1 MKKRIHANSMTSRV
15 LLAVLLGIFLVVVS
29 VSGIII
35 NLSKEV
41 FVNTYGKSQEKVF
54 MQIEQDLN
62 EHHEH
67 LSKMIDAV
75 DSSWAFR
82 MYFSNKPVDSK
93 VEFQMSYKMDRD
105 LEHAMS
111 AGISDVS
118 VMLIGVNG
126 KRYINREE
134 SGILGTEEILNS
146 EITKTALANKNKIVY
161 QYADTGFTVT
171 SRGKPVLMAT
181 KALCYDNSEDPYAY
195 IYITMKESDVRKFYN
210 YFISEYSQFYMAQQD
225 GKIVTSDTK
234 ADLGKNIADVLEL
247 EKTEKDQIR
256 TEGRK
261 NGKNVTVLK
270 KELPYYDYTIY
281 GVIDSERALGN
292 LYNVYELWVI
302 CSLIAAV
309 VALITFVSV
318 RQTTKPLS
326 GLVKKMATAK
336 EKKYD
341 EYIEV
346 TGPYEVRELT
356 STYNAMLKDINHYID
371 ERMAI
376 QKEKRKAEIS
386 ALQMQIN
393 PHYVYNTLAS
403 IKWLIY
409 EGEIEKSTRA
419 IDAFISL
426 LRSTI
431 GNTDEYIALD
441 KEIENLK
448 NYVLI
453 NNTRYG
459 NKVQVDYFVNFGCEE
474 YLIPKMILQPFV
486 ENAFFHA
493 FPGERKGNITIL
505 VRKLEDRLQIQI
517 ADDGVGMNH
526 ARLTEI
532 SAGHTKSEHFTGIGV
547 NNVDDRLKL
556 IYGSDY
562 GIEIDS
568 KENRGTTIT
577 VTIPIQ
583 TEEAPS

>member
-1 MKKRIHANSMTSRV
+1 MKKRIHINSMTSRV
-15 LLAVLLGIFLVVVS
+15 LLAVLMGIFLVVVS
-29 VSGIII
+29 VSGIVI
-35 NLSKEV
+35 NLSEKV

-54 MQIEQDLN
+54 LQIEQDLN
-62 EHHEH
+62 EHHEE

-82 MYFSNKPVDSK
+82 MYFSDKPVDSK

-134 SGILGTEEILNS
+134 SGILDTEEILNS
-146 EITKTALANKNKIVY
+146 EVTKTALANKNKIVY
-161 QYADTGFTVT
+161 QYANTGFTVT
-171 SRGKPVLMAT
+171 SREKPVLMAT
-181 KALCYDNSEDPYAY
+181 KALCYDKSEEPYAY

-210 YFISEYSQFYMAQQD
+210 YFVSEYSRFYMTQKD
-225 GKIVTSDTK
+225 GKIVTSDVK
-234 ADLGKNIADVLEL
+234 AELGKKITDVLDLDE
-247 EKTEKDQIR
+247 TEKEQVR

-281 GVIDSERALGN
+281 GVIDSEQALGN
-292 LYNVYELWVI
+292 LYNVYELWII
-302 CSLIAAV
+302 CGLIAAV
-309 VALITFVSV
+309 VAFITFITV

-326 GLVKKMATAK
+326 GLVKKMETARA
-336 EKKYD
+336 EQYD

-346 TGPYEVRELT
+346 TGPYEVQQLT
-356 STYNAMLKDINHYID
+356 STYNAMLEDINHYID

-409 EGEIEKSTRA
+409 QGKIDKSTRA

-431 GNTDEYIALD
+431 GNMDEYITVD

-459 NKVQVDYFVNFGCEE
+459 DKVQVDYFVNFGCEE

-493 FPGERKGNITIL
+493 FPGERKGSITIL
-505 VRKLEDRLQIQI
+505 VRRLGDRLQIQI
-517 ADDGVGMNH
+517 TDDGVGMNKE
-526 ARLTEI
+526 RLTEI
-532 SAGHTKSEHFTGIGV
+532 SMGHTKSEHFTGIGV

-562 GIEIDS
+562 GIQVDS
-568 KENRGTTIT
+568 KENKGTTIA

-583 TEEAPS
+583 TEGNPT